1 MPRWIILTTGLAGL
15 AALLSAAGASAA
27 DTVPP
32 PQGAVL
38 VIFPFASPDDGK
50 TGRTFTDNLRL
61 RAARLGLVTVD
72 DLSLKE
78 TMAGLAMPALDTPAA
93 DVARILKDRL
103 GATLALWG
111 EVRRQGDALTM
122 DVRGI
127 DLDPPAD
134 GRGKKAEPL
143 VLQKTYRAAEP
154 QLVGPA
160 QDDILADLSGL
171 RKAPVPVATPEAD
184 ALVPTVGPE
193 LVPNGGF
200 ETGKKSPDG
209 WQRIDGLTTFWTDEG
224 QTGKG
229 IQINTDV
236 DEGQWRQWQ
245 ERFRAG
251 ADADEAPRPIPTA
264 EPKYNTVA
272 ASYGVAY
279 DSDPIPVRSGKA
291 YKISLNYRGPGG
303 EFFFPKLFIRG
314 YGKVEGEMRVVYDA
328 YLALRSKTGGKAW
341 EWNVRIVEIPTDT
354 AAPVEFVRLKLYA
367 YWPPALYLFDNVSM
381 KEVAPGAAIPQ

>member
-1 MPRWIILTTGLAGL
+1 MPRWTALAIGLATW
-15 AALLSAAGASAA
+15 LSASAA
-27 DTVPP
+27 APAADTSPP
-32 PQGAVL
+32 PEGAVL
-38 VIFPFASPDDGK
+38 IVFPFASPDDGK

-61 RAARLGLVTVD
+61 RAARLGLVVVD
-72 DLSLKE
+72 DFSLKE
-78 TMAGLAMPALDTPAA
+78 AMAGLPMPGSETPAA
-93 DVARILKDRL
+93 DVARILKDRV
-103 GATLALWG
+103 GARLALWG

-134 GRGKKAEPL
+134 ARGQKAEPL

-154 QLVGPA
+154 QLVGPT

-200 ETGKKSPDG
+200 ETGGKSPDG

-245 ERFRAG
+245 ERFKAG
-251 ADADEAPRPIPTA
+251 AGADEAPRPIPTV

-291 YKISLNYRGPGG
+291 YKVSLNYRGPGG

-341 EWNVRIVEIPTDT
+341 EWNVRIVEIPTDPV
-354 AAPVEFVRLKLYA
+354 APVEFVRLKLYA
-367 YWPPALYLFDNVSM
+367 YWPPATYLFDNVSM